1 MTKHEDQKPITE
13 YTLEET
19 LSALNAALAA
29 FEKEYFSPVK
39 AAQRRCRK
47 VSRTLEKLC
56 KQYRRVTIADGKE

>member
-1 MTKHEDQKPITE
+1 MTKEDQKPITE

-39 AAQRRCRK
+39 SAQRRSRK
-47 VSRTLEKLC
+47 VSRTLEQLL
-56 KQYRRVTIADGKE
+56 KQYRRLTIAEGKK

>member
-1 MTKHEDQKPITE
+1 MKEDMKPVTE

-19 LSALNAALAA
+19 LSALNIALAA

-47 VSRTLEKLC
+47 VSLTLEKLF
-56 KQYRRVTIADGKE
+56 KQYRRVTVADGKE

>member
-13 YTLEET
+13 YTLEE
-19 LSALNAALAA
+19 LLPALNEALAA
-29 FEKEYFSPVK
+29 FQKEYYSPVK

>member
-13 YTLEET
+13 YTLEE
-19 LSALNAALAA
+19 LLPALNTALAA
-29 FEKEYFSPVK
+29 FEKEYYSPVK